1 MAENYL
7 RKTIPID
14 RMDCA
19 SCALT
24 IEKEMK
30 KLEGVKNVRI
40 NLLLRKVV
48 VTYDPEKIDVP
59 DLEKKIEDLGYHIS
73 YKKYE
78 SIFDKILKIF
88 KRKPEKEGE
97 QALIRTIGDHE
108 FEALVL
114 KSNKPVALIFM
125 SKECPSCKKLVGQLK
140 EVEERFKN
148 QVRFY
153 QMDIKSTNTW
163 EEYGITS
170 TPTLLYF
177 KNGNPLK
184 IESKSAI
191 PQKEEIEK
199 QIEKLVKTT

>member
-1 MAENYL
+1 MTENYL

-30 KLEGVKNVRI
+30 KLEGVKDVSI
-40 NLLLRKVV
+40 SLLMNKVV
-48 VTYDPEKIDVP
+48 VTYNPEKIDVP

-78 SIFDKILKIF
+78 SVFDKILKIF
-88 KRKPEKEGE
+88 KRKPKKEE
-97 QALIRTIGDHE
+97 VEAFIRTISDHE

-114 KSNKPVALIFM
+114 KSNKPVALIFT
-125 SKECPSCKKLVGQLK
+125 SKECPSCKKSVGQLK
-140 EVEERFKN
+140 EVEERFKD

-153 QMDIKSTNTW
+153 QMDVTSTNTW
-163 EEYGITS
+163 EEYGIII
-170 TPTLLYF
+170 TPTILYF
-177 KNGNPLK
+177 KKGTPVK
-184 IESKSAI
+184 IESKSAV

-199 QIEKLVKTT
+199 QIEELVKTT

>member
-48 VTYDPEKIDVP
+48 VTYDPEKIDVL

-88 KRKPEKEGE
+88 KRKPKKEE
-97 QALIRTIGDHE
+97 EEALIRTIDDHE

>member
-1 MAENYL
+1 MSENYL

-30 KLEGVKNVRI
+30 KLEGVKDVRI
-40 NLLLRKVV
+40 NLLMRKVV
-48 VTYDPEKIDVP
+48 VTYDPEKIDIP
-59 DLEKKIEDLGYHIS
+59 DLEKKIEDLGYRIS

-88 KRKPEKEGE
+88 KIKPKKEE
-97 QALIRTIGDHE
+97 EEAFIRTINDHE

-125 SKECPSCKKLVGQLK
+125 SKNCPSCKRLEKNLK
-140 EVEERFKN
+140 DVEERFKD

-153 QMDIKSTNTW
+153 QMDITSTNTW

-170 TPTLLYF
+170 TPILLYF
-177 KNGNPLK
+177 KKGNSLK

-199 QIEKLVKTT
+199 QIEKLIETT